1 MFYMTNTQHKFI
13 IIGLICNIHTV
24 LLIYVINFTNY
35 NNIISYLGAIK
46 SWPFHRSFS
55 NEIQYGGRERVKL
68 YSYFHCYHVTIVPC
82 TSNHVKTG
90 H

>member
-35 NNIISYLGAIK
+35 NSIISYLGAIK

-55 NEIQYGGRERVKL
+55 NEIQYGGRERVK
-68 YSYFHCYHVTIVPC
+68 VMDIQ
-82 TSNHVKTG
+82 
-90 H
+90 